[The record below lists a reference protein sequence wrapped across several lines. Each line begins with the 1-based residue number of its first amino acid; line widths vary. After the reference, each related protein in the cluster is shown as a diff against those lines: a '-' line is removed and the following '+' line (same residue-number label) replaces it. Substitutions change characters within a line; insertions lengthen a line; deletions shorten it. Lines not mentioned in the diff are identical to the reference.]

1 MPWTKGEFGEEVW
14 SEEDCDEYP
23 WSQRLI
29 RTIVMKNILDMIFF
43 FFFFF
48 LKITAEEDI
57 PCRFPN
63 DTAPNWMKTEGFWVE
78 ENLTVVR

>member
-48 LKITAEEDI
+48 F
-57 PCRFPN
+57 FPN

-78 ENLTVVR
+78 ENLTVVK

>member
-43 FFFFF
+43 F

-78 ENLTVVR
+78 ENLTVVK

>member
-43 FFFFF
+43 FFF
-48 LKITAEEDI
+48 KITAEEDI

-78 ENLTVVR
+78 ENLTVVK

>member
-1 MPWTKGEFGEEVW
+1 
-14 SEEDCDEYP
+14 
-23 WSQRLI
+23 
-29 RTIVMKNILDMIFF
+29 MKNILDMI
-43 FFFFF
+43 FFF